1 MPLSWVFAIELKT
14 DDTITLHVRI
24 NGFAPSIPVEI
35 SGFVT
40 QSNGAVA
47 TFYDIQNMPAT
58 AGDADM
64 DVINVQAASGKFD
77 PELPFTV
84 ITRAADVWIS
94 KLTKNESFSASTEGI
109 QAAWNSSG
117 DAYRS
122 ALVTKN
128 NCVAARAV
136 ASVLATPA
144 PAGGVLRN
152 VSGHTSA
159 TTCISRLPSM
169 Q

>member
-122 ALVTKN
+122 ALVTK
-128 NCVAARAV
+128 R
-136 ASVLATPA
+136 
-144 PAGGVLRN
+144 LRCC
-152 VSGHTSA
+152 SG
-159 TTCISRLPSM
+159 SRKRPGNPRPRRRGPEKRQRPHQRYHLH
-169 Q
+169 